1 MTRNHGQNDAMTSM
15 TKTNLLA
22 RTGLLGALT
31 LGLSACAGGLFG
43 GGGDDD
49 TTPTVGNRIPI
60 LSRIETGAQVDPAL
74 ASVQVVLPPAQTNAS
89 FAQAG
94 GTASKS
100 YGHLALAD
108 QPTRA
113 WTAQIAGSSNRAR
126 LGAAPVV
133 GGGRIYAVDVDGT
146 VHAFDAG
153 TGAKIWTRNA
163 ALESNLRSSAF
174 GGGVSFD
181 NGRLYGTNGAGEVI
195 AMDAATGN
203 ELWKVTPSGPLRGSP
218 TVAFG
223 SVYVMT
229 QDNQIFALNAND
241 GSLQWQESASS
252 TQAGVFG
259 VAAPAVGQGTV
270 IAGYSSGELVAYRYE
285 NGRSLWADALAR
297 TSISTQVGT
306 LTDIDAD
313 PIIDNG
319 RVYALGQGGRMAA
332 YELVTGQRIWE
343 LNLAGISTPAIAGE
357 WIFTLTD
364 DARLLAIARST
375 GKVRWLTQLAQ
386 YRDPED
392 RKGPIFWTGPVLAGN
407 SLWLVNS
414 RGELWRVST
423 GEGAATL
430 YQELGQPVSLPP
442 VVANNTLYILDDSGR
457 IHAYR

>member
-1 MTRNHGQNDAMTSM
+1 MTRKHRHNAMTSISK
-15 TKTNLLA
+15 TKILA
-22 RTGLLGALT
+22 RTGLFGALT

-43 GGGDDD
+43 GGGDDN
-49 TTPTVGNRIPI
+49 TTPTVGDRIPI

-100 YGHLALAD
+100 YGHLALGE
-108 QPTRA
+108 QPTKA

-133 GGGRIYAVDVDGT
+133 GGGRLYAVDVDGT
-146 VHAFDAG
+146 VHAFDAQ

-163 ALESNLRSSAF
+163 ALESNLRNSAF

-181 NGRLYGTNGAGEVI
+181 SGKLYGTNGAGEVI
-195 AMDAATGN
+195 AMDASTGN

-229 QDNQIFALNAND
+229 QDNQIFALDAND

-319 RVYALGQGGRMAA
+319 RVYALGQGERMAA

-375 GKVRWLTQLAQ
+375 GKVRWLTQLAE
-386 YRDPED
+386 YRNAEKKKD
-392 RKGPIFWTGPVLAGN
+392 PIFWTGPVLAGN

-423 GEGAATL
+423 GEGSAQL
-430 YQELGQPVSLPP
+430 YQELGEPVSLPP
-442 VVANNTLYILDDSGR
+442 VVANETLYILDDSGR
-457 IHAYR
+457 IHAFR